1 MGEETSGLAVP
12 WFRSLRSNLCPHFSG
27 FLLDHSG
34 ALLQVPDVFLDPA
47 VSRIDTDVSALSG
60 EEDDTRFGAVAAGL
74 KIVNHISLGDFP
86 GGVGE
91 AASGWGVNLFLCTGA
106 EGHSAEDKDSSHED
120 LHDAGQAGR
129 RLWAELRRG
138 LGTHFCLSPS
148 GM

>member
-60 EEDDTRFGAVAAGL
+60 EEAVERAD
-74 KIVNHISLGDFP
+74 V
-86 GGVGE
+86 
-91 AASGWGVNLFLCTGA
+91 
-106 EGHSAEDKDSSHED
+106 
-120 LHDAGQAGR
+120 
-129 RLWAELRRG
+129 
-138 LGTHFCLSPS
+138 
-148 GM
+148 